1 MRRSQLSQELPTWVG
16 CSSSVPQLINQRHWT
31 STATSTWTQQLIDS
45 DHFLDTGHSQF
56 WSLGS
61 LFCIIFRIWHHM
73 ASFCIASKGDLEL
86 LEKCVEAMNAKSDPS
101 EEEIN
106 RLNRQNIRKNNFN
119 TSNFHQ
125 FLRECKHCSHIMPY
139 HHIHMPHM
147 YHSTGSWFWHYSR
160 WSGYSMGLAL
170 IFWELFV
177 TFTGAKRRVR
187 ADWQGKGLSWTV
199 SKCEPFAIL

>member
-73 ASFCIASKGDLEL
+73 SCGQYSPKMVDGHPIHKDPKIMVIINPILNHWMTWPWLAIWHQNCIAHRRETWSSWRNASK
-86 LEKCVEAMNAKSDPS
+86 PW
-101 EEEIN
+101 
-106 RLNRQNIRKNNFN
+106 
-119 TSNFHQ
+119 
-125 FLRECKHCSHIMPY
+125 MP
-139 HHIHMPHM
+139 
-147 YHSTGSWFWHYSR
+147 R
-160 WSGYSMGLAL
+160 
-170 IFWELFV
+170 
-177 TFTGAKRRVR
+177 
-187 ADWQGKGLSWTV
+187 
-199 SKCEPFAIL
+199 AILQRRRSG